1 MVNKKK
7 AEPVELQKEVKEME
21 TNTKF
26 GDSGDEMDWSRY
38 KNTQSYIIL
47 KSGCNYAVSDDKA
60 METKASNAIDF
71 EQMEEATH
79 LESETDTVMS
89 EIPVEHVPCNSDVR
103 HCDDSAHRHESE
115 SLKDVGVDQLVEPEL
130 GIDKNVGKIRFDL
143 NLQPAA
149 DMQTMDDDDDGS
161 VSNDC
166 KNPFEPSESRAHDSK
181 SCAAQPLVLV

>member
-1 MVNKKK
+1 MLGNFLFWLWVWHSSIPFLASLGSIRVEHSCGARKLAHTQWLIKK
-7 AEPVELQKEVKEME
+7 
-21 TNTKF
+21 
-26 GDSGDEMDWSRY
+26 
-38 KNTQSYIIL
+38 
-47 KSGCNYAVSDDKA
+47 VSDDKA

-103 HCDDSAHRHESE
+103 HCDDSAHGHESE

-181 SCAAQPLVLV
+181 SCAAQPLVLVCLTSI